1 MSLDS
6 SLGLLKNVSTL
17 SEFDATKENM
27 DPGDV
32 SLGRYLQPAV
42 GVDESVCSQPLS
54 DSEEDESD
62 GCSAPTAIM
71 EASASGFSWDK
82 VVLANTQETESHIP
96 SVRQSL
102 FILLSYFNIL
112 FDTDFFAPRRLGF

>member
-112 FDTDFFAPRRLGF
+112 YDTDPIAPRRLSF

>member
-17 SEFDATKENM
+17 SEFDATKENV

-42 GVDESVCSQPLS
+42 GVCSQPLS

-96 SVRQSL
+96 LVRPSL
-102 FILLSYFNIL
+102 FILSYFNIL

>member
-17 SEFDATKENM
+17 SEFDATKENV

-54 DSEEDESD
+54 DSEEDEND
-62 GCSAPTAIM
+62 GCSAPAAIM

-82 VVLANTQETESHIP
+82 VVQANTQETESRVP

-102 FILLSYFNIL
+102 LILSYFNIL
-112 FDTDFFAPRRLGF
+112 FDIDTFAPRRRSF

>member
-17 SEFDATKENM
+17 SEFDATKENV

-42 GVDESVCSQPLS
+42 GVCSQPLS
-54 DSEEDESD
+54 DSEEDEND
-62 GCSAPTAIM
+62 GCSAPAAIM

-82 VVLANTQETESHIP
+82 VVQANTQETESRVP

-102 FILLSYFNIL
+102 LILSYFNIS
-112 FDTDFFAPRRLGF
+112 FDIDTFAPRRRSF

>member
-1 MSLDS
+1 
-6 SLGLLKNVSTL
+6 
-17 SEFDATKENM
+17 M

-112 FDTDFFAPRRLGF
+112 YDTDPIAPRRLSF

>member
-82 VVLANTQETESHIP
+82 VVLANTQETEAHIP
-96 SVRQSL
+96 SVRQS
-102 FILLSYFNIL
+102 FNSYCPILTFCLS
-112 FDTDFFAPRRLGF
+112 

>member
-17 SEFDATKENM
+17 SDFDATKENM

-96 SVRQSL
+96 SVIQYL
-102 FILLSYFNIL
+102 FILSYSNIL

>member
-102 FILLSYFNIL
+102 FILLSYFIIL
-112 FDTDFFAPRRLGF
+112 YDTDPIAPRRLSF

>member
-82 VVLANTQETESHIP
+82 VVLANTQETEPHIP

-112 FDTDFFAPRRLGF
+112 YDTDPIAPRRLSF

>member
-54 DSEEDESD
+54 DSEEEEND
-62 GCSAPTAIM
+62 GCSAPVAIM

-96 SVRQSL
+96 LVRPSL
-102 FILLSYFNIL
+102 FILSYFNIL